1 MKGIEIMLTTVR
13 TFAVVV
19 SRTSRCASAG
29 KEMPNCERAELG
41 APACPASGSIAVFWK
56 GQRWSLGE

>member
-19 SRTSRCASAG
+19 SRRTSRCASAG
-29 KEMPNCERAELG
+29 KEVPNCECVELG
-41 APACPASGSIAVFWK
+41 APVCAASSSVAVF
-56 GQRWSLGE
+56 